1 MIFEMPLKKES
12 FEALKNYLPENSFD
26 LVMPMILHYKV
37 HLIVTRE
44 RQTKLGDYRVAHY
57 GKNHRIT
64 VNGNL
69 NRFAFLITLIHE
81 IAHLLAFEQFG
92 HKIAPHGKEWKQ
104 TYSGLL
110 KDYLAAGIFPGDV
123 EIQLLANLHNP
134 AASTCAE
141 EHLIRVLRTY
151 DNPTRKRMWV
161 EDLPEGTK
169 FLIKGG
175 RIFEKGEKLRK
186 RIKCYELPF
195 RRAFLFSPL
204 FEIETIL

>member
-1 MIFEMPLKKES
+1 MALQKES

-69 NRFAFLITLIHE
+69 NRYAFLITLIHE
-81 IAHLLAFEQFG
+81 IAHLLAFEQYG
-92 HKIAPHGKEWKQ
+92 HKIAPHGKEWKH
-104 TYSGLL
+104 TYAELL
-110 KDYLAAGIFPGDV
+110 KDFLEARIFPNDI
-123 EIQLLANLHNP
+123 ETQLFSNLHNP

-141 EHLIRVLRTY
+141 EHLTRVLRNY
-151 DNPTRKRMWV
+151 DHPARKRMYV
-161 EDLPEGTK
+161 EDLPAGTK

-175 RIFEKGEKLRK
+175 RVFEKGEKLRK
-186 RIKCYELPF
+186 RIKCYELPL
-195 RRAFLFSPL
+195 RRAYLFSPL
-204 FEIETIL
+204 FEVDSIQ